1 MMQSLDQQKVANLMY
16 FIWPDCFGTD
26 NTLSC
31 KVEVVEL
38 EVLNTKQVV
47 SASLLRSDGYK
58 RKMTWREAKLLGYDL
73 IELLP
78 E

>member
-1 MMQSLDQQKVANLMY
+1 MMQSLDQQKISNLMY

-26 NTLSC
+26 NSLSC

-38 EVLNTKQVV
+38 EVLNSKQVV
-47 SASLLRSDGYK
+47 GVSLLRSDGYK

-78 E
+78 